1 MKKTTAVMGV
11 LFSFVLVSLVYAA
24 DKLAYVDLSRTFGEY
39 TKTKE
44 YEKVLDEKQK
54 VYETERNKKINEL
67 KQLEDKLNLLNDKE
81 KEAKKSELEVKIK
94 DFQDFDSQKQT
105 ELRKEGAEK
114 EKEILKAIEE
124 AVKQYSEKEGYTLV
138 FNDRVLIYQSKNLD
152 ITNEIIK
159 ILNKDKK

>member
-1 MKKTTAVMGV
+1 MKKTTAVMVV

-44 YEKVLDEKQK
+44 YEKVLEEKQK
-54 VYETERNKKINEL
+54 VYEAERNKKINEL

-81 KEAKKSELEVKIK
+81 KEAKRSDLEVKIK
-94 DFQDFDSQKQT
+94 DFQDFDSQKQN
-105 ELRKEGAEK
+105 ELRKEGMEK

-124 AVKQYSEKEGYTLV
+124 TVKQYSEKEGYTLV

-159 ILNKDKK
+159 ILNKEKK